1 MYNNSFFKKILIVA
15 TVVFLYS
22 CDKDYNEVGG
32 DLIGG
37 NNFDL
42 NKASYGVLGYN
53 QKTGPIQSNNL
64 EVNPLGIYSNS
75 NFGETTANF
84 NTQLTL
90 PVFTTVVSSNPYVES
105 VVLTL
110 PYYTDPSQT
119 KVNADGSRAYVLDS
133 IYGVEKAKMKLSI
146 YESGYFMRDSDP
158 DSGFQQQQKY
168 FTDQNTEFNN
178 LKKATLLNDSSD
190 KSQNEEFFFNPEE
203 HVVVTTDSITN
214 VKSTAYTPPGMKLNL
229 SRDYFKTRI
238 IDAVNSGKL
247 ASNDVFKNYFRG
259 LYFKMEKSGSSAG
272 NLAMLNFRAGKI
284 TIKYNEDLVSTT
296 AAGITTTTRVK
307 KTIELNLTGNT
318 VSLLNNDFTTSG
330 AAYAALPSTGNRTDG
345 DDKLFLRG
353 GEGSVAV
360 LQLFDPKDLKGY
372 DANGVLT
379 GPNGVSDELDDLRNP
394 ADGKKLLVNE
404 ANLVFHIDADEMS
417 SSNEPQRIYLYDFKN
432 SRPLVDYSLDPT
444 SNSTNPKKSKAF
456 FDGMIKKDATS
467 KRGVTY
473 KIRIT
478 NQIRNLINNKDSTN
492 VSLGLVVTED
502 IGIIASYKVKTPNS
516 FISQA
521 PKASVMNPLGTIL
534 YSGKSTV
541 PVEKRLKLEIYYTKP
556 N

>member
-64 EVNPLGIYSNS
+64 EVNPLGIYSNA
-75 NFGETTANF
+75 NFGQTTANF

-90 PVFTTVVSSNPYVES
+90 PVLTTVVSTRPHVES
-105 VVLTL
+105 VVLTI
-110 PYYTDPSQT
+110 PYYTDPLQT
-119 KVNADGSRAYVLDS
+119 KVNADGSRLYVLDS
-133 IYGVEKAKMKLSI
+133 IYGVDKAKMKLSI

-158 DSGFQQQQKY
+158 DFGFQQQQKY
-168 FTDQNTEFNN
+168 YTDQNAEFDN

-203 HVVVTTDSITN
+203 HVVVTTDSVTSA
-214 VKSTAYTPPGMKLNL
+214 KSTAYTPPSMKLNL
-229 SRDYFKTRI
+229 NRDYFKTRI

-296 AAGITTTTRVK
+296 AGVTTTTRVK

-318 VSLLNNDFTTSG
+318 VSLLNNDFTTAG
-330 AAYAALPSTGNRTDG
+330 AAYAALPSTGNTT
-345 DDKLFLRG
+345 G
-353 GEGSVAV
+353 GE
-360 LQLFDPKDLKGY
+360 
-372 DANGVLT
+372 
-379 GPNGVSDELDDLRNP
+379 
-394 ADGKKLLVNE
+394 
-404 ANLVFHIDADEMS
+404 
-417 SSNEPQRIYLYDFKN
+417 
-432 SRPLVDYSLDPT
+432 
-444 SNSTNPKKSKAF
+444 
-456 FDGMIKKDATS
+456 
-467 KRGVTY
+467 
-473 KIRIT
+473 
-478 NQIRNLINNKDSTN
+478 INC
-492 VSLGLVVTED
+492 
-502 IGIIASYKVKTPNS
+502 
-516 FISQA
+516 F
-521 PKASVMNPLGTIL
+521 
-534 YSGKSTV
+534 
-541 PVEKRLKLEIYYTKP
+541 
-556 N
+556 